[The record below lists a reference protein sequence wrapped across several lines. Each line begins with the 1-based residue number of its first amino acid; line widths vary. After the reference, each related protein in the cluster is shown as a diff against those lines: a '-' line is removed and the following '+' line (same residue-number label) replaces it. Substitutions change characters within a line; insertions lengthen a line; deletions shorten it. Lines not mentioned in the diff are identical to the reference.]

1 MGEAVALGAVG
12 GRSQDLM
19 PDVDASKGVLPALR
33 RDDLPLSVISEGDA
47 LVGRLDMSGHGRVLG
62 RLDGHITCVGELS
75 IGADAVVRADIHA
88 HDLVLAGAVRGDVF
102 VRGRLKIA
110 ATGRLEGDAQVGALL
125 VEEGGVHFGLLQV
138 YPDGVPDEPPA
149 VVAERRSATRV
160 SLSRPLAASID
171 RIKRMWR
178 EIF

>member
-1 MGEAVALGAVG
+1 
-12 GRSQDLM
+12 M
-19 PDVDASKGVLPALR
+19 PDMDASKGVLPALR
-33 RDDLPLSVISEGDA
+33 RDELPLSVISDGDV

-125 VEEGGVHFGLLQV
+125 VEEGGVHFGLLHV
-138 YPDGVPDEPPA
+138 YPDGVPDERP
-149 VVAERRSATRV
+149 VALAGRRSATRV
-160 SLSRPLAASID
+160 SVSRPLAASVD

>member
-1 MGEAVALGAVG
+1 
-12 GRSQDLM
+12 
-19 PDVDASKGVLPALR
+19 
-33 RDDLPLSVISEGDA
+33 
-47 LVGRLDMSGHGRVLG
+47 
-62 RLDGHITCVGELS
+62 
-75 IGADAVVRADIHA
+75 
-88 HDLVLAGAVRGDVF
+88 VLAGAVRGDVF

>member
-1 MGEAVALGAVG
+1 
-12 GRSQDLM
+12 
-19 PDVDASKGVLPALR
+19 
-33 RDDLPLSVISEGDA
+33 
-47 LVGRLDMSGHGRVLG
+47 
-62 RLDGHITCVGELS
+62 
-75 IGADAVVRADIHA
+75 
-88 HDLVLAGAVRGDVF
+88 
-102 VRGRLKIA
+102 
-110 ATGRLEGDAQVGALL
+110 

-149 VVAERRSATRV
+149 VVAEQRSATRA